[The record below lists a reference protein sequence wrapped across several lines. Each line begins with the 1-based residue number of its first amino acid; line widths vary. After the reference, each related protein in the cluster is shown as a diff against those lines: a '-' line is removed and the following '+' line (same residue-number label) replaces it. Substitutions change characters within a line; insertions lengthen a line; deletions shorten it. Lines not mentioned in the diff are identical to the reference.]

1 MKFTTAAL
9 RALELLSGIRARFE
23 DDDGQTLAEYGLIV
37 TTIAVGVVILAGIL
51 FRGALIGSFNS
62 ASSCL
67 NGSC

>member
-1 MKFTTAAL
+1 MLTTAAL
-9 RALELLSGIRARFE
+9 GVFAVLSGVRARFD

-51 FRGALIGSFNS
+51 FRGALIQSFNS

>member
-1 MKFTTAAL
+1 MFRTTAL
-9 RALELLSGIRARFE
+9 RVFAVLSGVRARFD

-51 FRGALIGSFNS
+51 FRGALIQSFNS

>member
-1 MKFTTAAL
+1 MFTTAAL
-9 RALELLSGIRARFE
+9 RVCALISRDRARFD

-51 FRGALIGSFNS
+51 FRGALIQSFNS

>member
-1 MKFTTAAL
+1 MFTTAAL
-9 RALELLSGIRARFE
+9 RLFELLSSLRARVE
-23 DDDGQTLAEYGLIV
+23 DDEGQTLAEYGLIV